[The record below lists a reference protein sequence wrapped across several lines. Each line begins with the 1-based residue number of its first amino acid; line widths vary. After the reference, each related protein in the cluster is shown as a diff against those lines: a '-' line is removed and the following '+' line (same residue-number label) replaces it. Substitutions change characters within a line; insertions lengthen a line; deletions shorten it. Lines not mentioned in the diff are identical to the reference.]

1 MKNLSRLL
9 LCASLLMPLL
19 SYGFSSVAHVSD
31 HTRETIYAAWNYLTQ
46 SEADKVAL
54 EGCRAS
60 ARKNGVAALAGKCAI
75 VQRQKGP
82 GGGALV
88 CGEDGC
94 AYTSGYETQ
103 QKAVDAAYEVCARS
117 YKDCQQTG
125 ITAWWDEAGY
135 RKQPPK
141 NAVEGKTCKPPAG
154 KAVLSR
160 TQCNNGA
167 CIRTF
172 EDGCQIRF
180 EAPYC
185 HDPITGRWEWK
196 PDGC

>member
-31 HTRETIYAAWNYLTQ
+31 HTRETIYAAWNYPTQ
-46 SEADKVAL
+46 SKADKIAL
-54 EGCRAS
+54 EGCRAL
-60 ARKNGVAALAGKCAI
+60 ARKNGVAALAGKCT
-75 VQRQKGP
+75 VFQRQKGA

-103 QKAVDAAYEVCARS
+103 QRAVDAAYEACVRS

-135 RKQPPK
+135 SKESMK
-141 NAVEGKTCKPPAG
+141 KAVEGKTCSPPAG
-154 KAVLSR
+154 KIVRSQ
-160 TQCNNGA
+160 TQCINGN
-167 CIRTF
+167 CVRKF
-172 EDGCQIRF
+172 ENGCQVRF
-180 EAPYC
+180 EAAYC
-185 HDPITGRWEWK
+185 HDALTGRWEWK
-196 PDGC
+196 ADGC